1 MARVPVAVA
10 FFLLTIVTLTGTA
23 HASPSLQGMFRAGE
37 LGVVDVTTSNEGR
50 VVARYKGVGKCPF
63 KPEMQVLSGTFEG
76 DVFLGTVFICQQGP
90 SCEPEK
96 AFPFFAVYHEGALA
110 GDVKLDTGCSSPGL
124 EGRRLNVA
132 VATAEDRLLVSH
144 DDTASAA
151 GIAGKNANQNKKEL
165 EKMAKDASILGQLK
179 MKEQNYTAART
190 AFERAISYD
199 DMDWKT
205 WSYLS
210 QVELKLGNVAKGL
223 ESIQKAVL
231 VAPKAKT
238 KLTDQELGDLFYNQA
253 CAQSRNSKKKEA
265 LTALRN
271 AFRLGDVASLLE
283 AAQTDS
289 DLDFLREDSDF
300 KKVLNDAKQKK
311 DKREKKP

>member
-1 MARVPVAVA
+1 
-10 FFLLTIVTLTGTA
+10 
-23 HASPSLQGMFRAGE
+23 MFRAGE
-37 LGVVDVTTSNEGR
+37 LGVVDVSTSAEGR
-50 VVARYKGVGKCPF
+50 LVARYKGVGKCPF

-110 GDVKLDTGCSSPGL
+110 GDVKLDTGCNSPGL
-124 EGRRLNVA
+124 EGKRLNVA

-144 DDTASAA
+144 DDSSASS
-151 GIAGKNANQNKKEL
+151 IAGKNANQNKKEL
-165 EKMAKDASILGQLK
+165 EKSAKDASQLGTLK
-179 MKEQNYTAART
+179 MKENNFTAART

-199 DMDWKT
+199 DGDWRT

-223 ESIQKAVL
+223 ECIQKAML

-238 KLTDQELGDLFYNQA
+238 KLTDQDLGDLFYNLA
-253 CAQSRNSKKKEA
+253 CAQARNGRKKEGIAA
-265 LTALRN
+265 LKN
-271 AFRLGDVASLLE
+271 AFRVGDVPTLHE
-283 AAQTDS
+283 AAQQDG
-289 DLDFLREDSDF
+289 DLDALRDEPEF
-300 KKVLNDAKQKK
+300 KKLLNDAKTKK
-311 DKREKKP
+311 DKRGQKP

>member
-1 MARVPVAVA
+1 MARVPVVVA
-10 FFLLTIVTLTGTA
+10 FFILTATA

-50 VVARYKGVGKCPF
+50 LVARYKGVGKCPF

-110 GDVKLDTGCSSPGL
+110 GDVKLDTGCNSPGL

-132 VATAEDRLLVSH
+132 VATAEDRLLISH
-144 DDTASAA
+144 DDSSAA
-151 GIAGKNANQNKKEL
+151 SIAGKNATQNKKEL
-165 EKMAKDASILGQLK
+165 EKSAKDASTLGQLK
-179 MKEQNYTAART
+179 MKESNFTAART

-199 DMDWKT
+199 DMDWRT

-223 ESIQKAVL
+223 ECIQKAML
-231 VAPKAKT
+231 VAPKSKT
-238 KLTDQELGDLFYNQA
+238 KLTDQDLGELFYNQA
-253 CAQSRNSKKKEA
+253 CAQSRNGKKKEA
-265 LTALRN
+265 LSALRN
-271 AFRLGDVASLLE
+271 AFRVGDVHSLLE
-283 AAQTDS
+283 AAQADT
-289 DLDFLREDSDF
+289 DLDLLREDADF

-311 DKREKKP
+311 DKRGKP